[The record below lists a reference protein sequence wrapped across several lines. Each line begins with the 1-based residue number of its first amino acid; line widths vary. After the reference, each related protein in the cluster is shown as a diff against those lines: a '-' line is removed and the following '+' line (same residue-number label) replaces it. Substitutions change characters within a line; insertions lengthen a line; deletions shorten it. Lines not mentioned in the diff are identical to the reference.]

1 MLKYKQYGRCRRCK
15 RSFGVNRRKEVLLI
29 KKTTGFMSNNKTA
42 VFEKVKE
49 SAISVLPIFIT
60 VMLICF
66 TVSPISADLMLCFII
81 GALLLIVGMGF
92 FSLGAEMSMT
102 PIGNKIGTAITKT
115 RNLPFILV
123 ISFFLGF
130 AVTVAEPDL
139 QVLAETVPHI
149 NNTVLIVTVG
159 IGVGF
164 FLSVCMLRILT
175 GMKLRW
181 LLIAFY
187 AVVFILASFTD
198 KNFLGIAFDSG
209 GVTTGPMTVPFI
221 LALGIGVANTRSD
234 KKAEAD
240 SFGLVALCSIGPILS
255 VLILG
260 FFYSGT
266 DGVAE
271 ITSYTFENTA
281 EIGKAYLTALPA
293 YLKETAVALLPIIVI
308 FFLFQI
314 FSLKISRFNLAKIC
328 VGIVYTYIGL
338 VLFLTGVNVGFSSL
352 GAVLGSNL
360 AGGWT
365 KYLLIPLS
373 MLLGWF
379 VISAEPAVAVLE
391 KQIEEV
397 SEGAIP
403 GKAIKLS
410 LSVAIAVA
418 MGISVVRVITGISI
432 LWFIIPGY
440 FIALLLSF
448 FVPDIYTAIAFDSG
462 GVASGPMTATFMLQ
476 FVIGASTALG
486 GNVLSDAFG
495 VVAMVA
501 MMPLISIQAVGF
513 IYERKN
519 KKEEAKPVGEIYGDC
534 DIVELWEESV

>member
-1 MLKYKQYGRCRRCK
+1 MLKYKQYGRCK
-15 RSFGVNRRKEVLLI
+15 RSLGVNRRKEVLLI
-29 KKTTGFMSNNKTA
+29 KKATGFMSNNKTA

-240 SFGLVALCSIGPILS
+240 SFGLVALCSIGPILA

-418 MGISVVRVITGISI
+418 MGISMVRVITGISI

-501 MMPLISIQAVGF
+501 MMPLISIQTVGF

>member
-1 MLKYKQYGRCRRCK
+1 MLKYKQYRRCK

-29 KKTTGFMSNNKTA
+29 KKATGFMSNNKTA

-102 PIGNKIGTAITKT
+102 PIGNKIGMAITKT

-240 SFGLVALCSIGPILS
+240 SFGLVALCSIGPILA

-260 FFYSGT
+260 FFYSGA

-418 MGISVVRVITGISI
+418 MGISMVRVITGISI

-501 MMPLISIQAVGF
+501 MMPLISIQTVGF

>member
-1 MLKYKQYGRCRRCK
+1 MLKYKQCERCK

-29 KKTTGFMSNNKTA
+29 KKATGFMSNNKTA

-240 SFGLVALCSIGPILS
+240 SFGLVALCSIGPILA

-418 MGISVVRVITGISI
+418 MGISMVRVITGISI

>member
-1 MLKYKQYGRCRRCK
+1 MLKYKQYVRCK

-29 KKTTGFMSNNKTA
+29 KKATGFMSNNKTA

-240 SFGLVALCSIGPILS
+240 SFGLVALCSIGPILA

-418 MGISVVRVITGISI
+418 MGISMVRVITGISI

-501 MMPLISIQAVGF
+501 MMPLISIQTVGF

-519 KKEEAKPVGEIYGDC
+519 KKEEAKSVGEIYGDC

>member
-1 MLKYKQYGRCRRCK
+1 MLKYKQSGRCK

-29 KKTTGFMSNNKTA
+29 KKATGFMSNNKTA

-198 KNFLGIAFDSG
+198 NNFLGIAFDSG

-221 LALGIGVANTRSD
+221 LALGIGVAHTRSD

-240 SFGLVALCSIGPILS
+240 SFGLVALCSIGPILA

-281 EIGKAYLTALPA
+281 EIGKAYLTAIPA

-418 MGISVVRVITGISI
+418 MGISMVRVITGISI

>member
-1 MLKYKQYGRCRRCK
+1 MLKYKQSGRCK

-29 KKTTGFMSNNKTA
+29 KKATGFMSNNKTA

-198 KNFLGIAFDSG
+198 NNFLGIAFDSG

-221 LALGIGVANTRSD
+221 LALGIGVAHTRSD

-240 SFGLVALCSIGPILS
+240 SFGLVALCSIGPILA

-281 EIGKAYLTALPA
+281 EIGKAYLTAIPA

-418 MGISVVRVITGISI
+418 MGISMVRVITGISI
-432 LWFIIPGY
+432 LWFIILGY

>member
-1 MLKYKQYGRCRRCK
+1 MLKYKQYRRCK

-240 SFGLVALCSIGPILS
+240 SFGLVALCSIGPILA

-418 MGISVVRVITGISI
+418 MGISMVRVITGISI